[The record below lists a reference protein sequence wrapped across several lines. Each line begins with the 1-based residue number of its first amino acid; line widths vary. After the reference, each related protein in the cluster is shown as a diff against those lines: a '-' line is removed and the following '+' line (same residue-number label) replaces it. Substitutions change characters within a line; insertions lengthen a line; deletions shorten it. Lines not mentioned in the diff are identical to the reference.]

1 MRQFSLPKDSLL
13 RKSKDYSLVYRKG
26 KRIQGNHFS
35 LIFTPNTKPVNR
47 IGISIHGQLKGAVR
61 RNRIK
66 RIIREFFRTNQD
78 FLQTRNRNGSTSL
91 TMDIIFTVRKG
102 FRLNSPAEVG
112 NAVCGLLARPDSTKS
127 PDRNH
132 SGIKGPASLPHKTN

>member
-1 MRQFSLPKDSLL
+1 MRHFSLAKDSLL
-13 RKSKDYSLVYRKG
+13 TKPKEYNLVYRQG

-47 IGISIHGQLKGAVR
+47 LGISIHGQIKGAVR

-66 RIIREFFRTNQD
+66 RIIREFFRTNRN

-91 TMDIIFTVRKG
+91 TMDIVFTVRKG

-112 NAVCGLLARPDSTKS
+112 NAVCGLLARFDSTKS
-127 PDRNH
+127 PDRNR
-132 SGIKGPASLPHKTN
+132 SGIEGPASPPHKTN

>member
-13 RKSKDYSLVYRKG
+13 RKTKEYSLVYRKG

-35 LIFTPNTKPVNR
+35 LIVTPNTKPVNR
-47 IGISIHGQLKGAVR
+47 LGISIHGQLKGAVR

-66 RIIREFFRTNQD
+66 RIIREFFRINRD
-78 FLQTRNRNGSTSL
+78 FLQIRNEDGCTSL
-91 TMDIIFTVRKG
+91 TMDIVFTVRKG

-112 NAVCGLLARPDSTKS
+112 NAVCGLLARTSNTSS
-127 PDRNH
+127 PDRNR
-132 SGIKGPASLPHKTN
+132 SGIERSANLPPRTN